1 MAEEGG
7 NKESLEEAGNEGN
20 AVGWVHFDE
29 VDDAEPPLVWGSLC
43 KPFLTA
49 LPPLVFTYFLG
60 GDVGEEFWLLL
71 LPSSELLWTS
81 T

>member
-29 VDDAEPPLVWGSLC
+29 VDDAEPPFVRRPLW
-43 KPFLTA
+43 KPLLTA
-49 LPPLVFTYFLG
+49 LPPLVLTFFLG
-60 GDVGEEFWLLL
+60 EDVGEEFWLLL